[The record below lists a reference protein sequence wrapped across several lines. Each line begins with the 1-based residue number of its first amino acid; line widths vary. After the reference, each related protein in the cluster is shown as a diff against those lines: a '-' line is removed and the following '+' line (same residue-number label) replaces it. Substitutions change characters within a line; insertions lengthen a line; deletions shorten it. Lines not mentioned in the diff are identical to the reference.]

1 MPTSVYR
8 NKLQLDKMN
17 ALTLPPIPV
26 NVLPSRRFVLSVEY
40 GTSFQLI
47 SVLDAP
53 VSTKKLILKTDSG
66 CLEITN
72 AGT

>member
-1 MPTSVYR
+1 
-8 NKLQLDKMN
+8 MN

-26 NVLPSRRFVLSVEY
+26 NVLPSRKFVLRVAY
-40 GTSFQLI
+40 GTSFQL
-47 SVLDAP
+47 SNVADAP

-66 CLEITN
+66 CLEIIN

>member
-1 MPTSVYR
+1 MPTSVYK
-8 NKLQLDKMN
+8 NKLQLYKMN

>member
-1 MPTSVYR
+1 
-8 NKLQLDKMN
+8 MN

-26 NVLPSRRFVLSVEY
+26 NVLPSRRFAWNVEY
-40 GTSFQLI
+40 GTSFQLSI
-47 SVLDAP
+47 VVDAP